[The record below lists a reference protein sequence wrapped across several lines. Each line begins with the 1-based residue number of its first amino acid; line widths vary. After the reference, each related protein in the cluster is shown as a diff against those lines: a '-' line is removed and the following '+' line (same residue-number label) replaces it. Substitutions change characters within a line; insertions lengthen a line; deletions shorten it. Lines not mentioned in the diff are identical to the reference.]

1 MSSFPVLRL
10 GQMGDGIVET
20 PAGIRHV
27 PKVLPGEQVTFDGA
41 GFATVISLSPDRVAP
56 FCPHYAQCGGCKF
69 QHWRAEPYA
78 QWKTERL
85 LAALTG
91 HGVVAGK
98 LHPLVDAHGTG
109 RRRVSLHVRR
119 KGDDWVSGFMEQKT
133 HDLCSITQCP
143 VLMPQLADA
152 PRIAAAFGPSL
163 GDCDVA
169 LTAADNGVDVSIKA
183 ERQAVQRRLGQLSTL
198 FTDLKLL
205 RLSINGEVFSTR
217 AQPVVAMGT
226 AQVPL
231 PVGTFLQATR
241 AGEQALVRLV
251 LQSLPK
257 VKSVADLFSGLGTFT
272 FSLAEKA
279 KVHAIDSDKPAIA
292 ALEQGVRHTQGLKPI
307 TAEVRNLFNAPLTTQ
322 ELAVF
327 DAVILDPPRAGAEA
341 QCRMIAKSKL
351 RHVTYVSCDPQSFA
365 RDASLLAGAGFV
377 LDELTPVDQFKYTA
391 HVEMVGVFK
400 R

>member
-1 MSSFPVLRL
+1 
-10 GQMGDGIVET
+10 
-20 PAGIRHV
+20 
-27 PKVLPGEQVTFDGA
+27 
-41 GFATVISLSPDRVAP
+41 
-56 FCPHYAQCGGCKF
+56 
-69 QHWRAEPYA
+69 
-78 QWKTERL
+78 
-85 LAALTG
+85 
-91 HGVVAGK
+91 
-98 LHPLVDAHGTG
+98 
-109 RRRVSLHVRR
+109 
-119 KGDDWVSGFMEQKT
+119 
-133 HDLCSITQCP
+133 
-143 VLMPQLADA
+143 
-152 PRIAAAFGPSL
+152 
-163 GDCDVA
+163 
-169 LTAADNGVDVSIKA
+169 
-183 ERQAVQRRLGQLSTL
+183 
-198 FTDLKLL
+198 
-205 RLSINGEVFSTR
+205 
-217 AQPVVAMGT
+217 
-226 AQVPL
+226 VPL

-279 KVHAIDSDKPAIA
+279 KVHAIDSDKPAVA